1 MQSKI
6 ENKTSS
12 QEKAEAMLRRLMDAA
27 GAKNESAL
35 AAAIGISHQAVYNAK
50 KKGVIP
56 PAWVYTIAVGFG
68 VSTDWLFFGH
78 RECDEEGHFEAVG
91 MHESSGLPSRAA
103 DTTPHA
109 GPAGKN
115 MLGIGGG
122 IKEIPVTGLAQC
134 GLQGWFN
141 TGPVALSCPV
151 SAEEATPNMF
161 AVIALG
167 TSMQPEGIKAG
178 YVVVCDPDKPRA
190 KGDAVF
196 IERHDGAAGI
206 KLYTGEDA
214 EWLDLQGWLEPKK
227 DGSQKSYA
235 ERLLKSAVQRIA
247 VVVLVKRRA

>member
-1 MQSKI
+1 MQAKI
-6 ENKTSS
+6 ENTPSR
-12 QEKAEAMLRRLMDAA
+12 QEKAEAILRRLMDAA

-56 PAWVYTIAVGFG
+56 PAWVHTIAVRFG
-68 VSTDWLFFGH
+68 VSTDWLFFGPK
-78 RECDEEGHFEAVG
+78 EGDGEGPAEAA
-91 MHESSGLPSRAA
+91 MQHEPPVSRVA
-103 DTTPHA
+103 DTTPQA
-109 GPAGKN
+109 GAVGTN
-115 MLGIGGG
+115 MMSIGGG
-122 IKEIPVTGLAQC
+122 ITEIPVTGLAQC

-178 YVVVCDPDKPRA
+178 YVVVCDPDKPRT

-227 DGSQKSYA
+227 GGSQKSYA
-235 ERLLKSAVQRIA
+235 ERLLKSAVQRVA
-247 VVVLVKRRA
+247 VVVLVKRKA

>member
-1 MQSKI
+1 
-6 ENKTSS
+6 
-12 QEKAEAMLRRLMDAA
+12 MLRRLVDAA

-56 PAWVYTIAVGFG
+56 PAWVHAIAVRFG

-78 RECDEEGHFEAVG
+78 REEEDHTEAAG
-91 MHESSGLPSRAA
+91 MGESPELPSRAVDTATHA
-103 DTTPHA
+103 DSV
-109 GPAGKN
+109 GKN
-115 MLGIGGG
+115 TVGIGRG

-178 YVVVCDPDKPRA
+178 YVVVCDPDKPKA

-196 IERHDGAAGI
+196 IERHDGAAAI

-227 DGSQKSYA
+227 DGSQKSYV

-247 VVVLVKRRA
+247 VVVLVKRKA